1 MSDIFKDSF
10 LENFQMDIPLS
21 EVVLALSIAVLLGL
35 FIYLI
40 YRIKIKNT
48 FYNKDFNLVLA
59 ALPLI
64 TCAIVLSMQANIVI
78 SLGMVGALSIVRFR
92 NAVKNSI
99 DLLYLFWSISVGL
112 ICGAQ
117 LYLIAIVLCLVVTI
131 LILILDL
138 VPNRFDGY
146 LLSVVSDDLTVNERI
161 EANLKNNH
169 IRYEIKSCLNASGKY
184 SVIYALMVKP
194 KTLSMVETCLYDID
208 GIRSYNLL
216 MDDGNNRV

>member
-10 LENFQMDIPLS
+10 LENFQMDMPLS

-169 IRYEIKSCLNASGKY
+169 IRYEIKSRLNASGKY

-194 KTLSMVETCLYDID
+194 KTLSMVEPCLQDID

>member
-10 LENFQMDIPLS
+10 LENFQMDMPLS
-21 EVVLALSIAVLLGL
+21 EVVLALTIAVLLGL
-35 FIYLI
+35 FIYGI
-40 YRIKIKNT
+40 YRFKIKNT

-59 ALPLI
+59 TLPLI

-194 KTLSMVETCLYDID
+194 KALSMVEPCLHDID

>member
-10 LENFQMDIPLS
+10 LDNFNMDMPLS
-21 EVVLALSIAVLLGL
+21 EVVLALSIAVVLGL

-131 LILILDL
+131 LILVLDL
-138 VPNRFDGY
+138 VPSRFDGY
-146 LLSVVSDDLTVNERI
+146 LLSVVSEDLNVNHALETTF
-161 EANLKNNH
+161 KDKH
-169 IRYEIKSCLNASGKY
+169 IRYTIKSTLNANGKY
-184 SVIYALMVKP
+184 STIYALMVKP
-194 KTLSMVETCLYDID
+194 RELSMVEPCLKNQE
-208 GIRSYNLL
+208 GIISYNLL

>member
-10 LENFQMDIPLS
+10 LDSFKMDMPLS
-21 EVVLALSIAVLLGL
+21 EVVLALTIAVLLGL

-117 LYLIAIVLCLVVTI
+117 LYLIAIVLCLVVTV
-131 LILILDL
+131 LVLLLDL
-138 VPNRFDGY
+138 VPSRFDGY
-146 LLSVVSDDLTVNERI
+146 LLSVVSMDLNVNQNL
-161 EANLKNNH
+161 EAKLNEKH
-169 IRYEIKSCLNASGKY
+169 IRYQIKSTLNASGKY
-184 SVIYALMVKP
+184 STIYALMVKP
-194 KTLSMVETCLYDID
+194 KTLSMVEPCLAQTE
-208 GIRSYNLL
+208 GIISYNLL
-216 MDDGNNRV
+216 MDDGSNRV